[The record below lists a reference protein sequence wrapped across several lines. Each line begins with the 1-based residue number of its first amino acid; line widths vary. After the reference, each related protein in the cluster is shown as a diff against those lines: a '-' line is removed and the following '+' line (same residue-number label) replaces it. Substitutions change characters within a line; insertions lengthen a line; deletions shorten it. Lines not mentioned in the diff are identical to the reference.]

1 MRPLSNRPLLKYRP
15 HFKSKLPVAPGG
27 YVQWKCD
34 LQEER
39 DVAFVRVSNRRHRS
53 VLRYCCCCP
62 IAWAPGQPRAGQH
75 LGRREGGQ
83 TCGRDALTG
92 GGGGGVVA
100 FKNPKRLEGGSG
112 SAPTPA
118 GPDLGKHAGQG
129 AAAAV
134 HSCLSFPTC
143 STSKARA
150 LRQPRRANPPQVVG
164 ASRAVGTA
172 SRWLPATATLLPSV
186 SGSSPAEACRR
197 QAMDF
202 SGRRWPYPGR
212 PPCHRAGQG
221 EPRAGR
227 GDTGGTAGCG
237 TYRVMPTPGGNPP
250 AQRARWFV
258 QRRARELRLKK
269 APLRSERLARTVPYC
284 GAVTLPFTLLLL
296 SNTLLFHFLLS
307 PIHSPGFSLPSRPC
321 CFRFFC
327 LKFLR
332 GRFYFQRFD

>member
-1 MRPLSNRPLLKYRP
+1 MPLKI
-15 HFKSKLPVAPGG
+15 K
-27 YVQWKCD
+27 
-34 LQEER
+34 
-39 DVAFVRVSNRRHRS
+39 
-53 VLRYCCCCP
+53 
-62 IAWAPGQPRAGQH
+62 
-75 LGRREGGQ
+75 
-83 TCGRDALTG
+83 
-92 GGGGGVVA
+92 
-100 FKNPKRLEGGSG
+100 KRLEGGSG

-118 GPDLGKHAGQG
+118 GPELGKHAGQG
-129 AAAAV
+129 AAAAA

-143 STSKARA
+143 STWKARA
-150 LRQPRRANPPQVVG
+150 LRQPRRANPTSAG
-164 ASRAVGTA
+164 RWSRP
-172 SRWLPATATLLPSV
+172 SRGHGFPLAARHCHAAAKRVRFLPGRGV
-186 SGSSPAEACRR
+186 SKAG
-197 QAMDF
+197 DGF
-202 SGRRWPYPGR
+202 SGRRWPYPRR

-221 EPRAGR
+221 EPGAGR

-237 TYRVMPTPGGNPP
+237 RYRVMPTPGGNPP